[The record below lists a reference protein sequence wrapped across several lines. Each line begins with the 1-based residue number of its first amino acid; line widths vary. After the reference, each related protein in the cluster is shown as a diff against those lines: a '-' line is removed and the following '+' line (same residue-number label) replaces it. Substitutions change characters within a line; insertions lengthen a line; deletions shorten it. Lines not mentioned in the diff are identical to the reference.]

1 MNWPLFCS
9 TFLLVFLAELGDKTQ
24 LTVLSQS
31 AANASKGTIFLAGSL
46 ALVAATAIGV
56 AAGSWLNR
64 LVPDPRWIKIAGG
77 VLFLCFGG
85 MLFVEAFRM
94 GRPVPVPVK
103 PSGWIGRSVVRE
115 AEILERNAYADFL
128 ALARDAVTPEA
139 REVLE
144 SIAQEERWH
153 HEAMLCALAGG
164 AEKDIPFT
172 EKMADGLPEPDAYL
186 ARAAVADAPLEQA
199 LTNKYRMAA
208 FYRKLSES
216 LEDSRL
222 RDTFSGIA
230 VAEENHAKRLEG
242 LRQ

>member
-24 LTVLSQS
+24 MTVLSQS

-46 ALVAATAIGV
+46 ALIAATAIGV
-56 AAGSWLNR
+56 AAGSWINR
-64 LVPDPRWIKIAGG
+64 LVPDPRWIKLTGG
-77 VLFLCFGG
+77 LLFLCFGC

-103 PSGWIGRSVVRE
+103 VSGWIGRSVVRE
-115 AEILERNAYADFL
+115 AEILERNAYTDFL
-128 ALARDAVTPEA
+128 ALARDAETPEV
-139 REVLE
+139 REILE

-172 EKMADGLPEPDAYL
+172 EGMAAGLPEPDAYL
-186 ARAAVADAPLEQA
+186 VRAAGAEHPLEQA
-199 LTNKYRMAA
+199 IVNKRRMIV
-208 FYRKLSES
+208 FYQKLSAGLRE
-216 LEDSRL
+216 SRL
-222 RDTFSGIA
+222 RDTFAGIA
-230 VAEENHAKRLEG
+230 AAEENHARRLEG
-242 LRQ
+242 LRR